1 MAASGAGAD
10 NPGAEKARAKKA
22 GAKKARAKKA
32 GAEKPNW
39 WLRGARSGP
48 GQAIRWLL
56 VLALT
61 VGHWLVTTLGP
72 LHNHGLWLTRAGMV
86 LGQRGNP
93 GSFAGWVPVIIIS
106 VVLLLPDVETVAFGG
121 VKLEMRRTQA
131 EVADLRDQLALV
143 KQDQSQKQELHSHFY
158 LGGKVADQLASAAKM
173 PDAPGAEFLRALELD

>member
-1 MAASGAGAD
+1 MAASQAGPE
-10 NPGAEKARAKKA
+10 NPGTEKP
-22 GAKKARAKKA
+22 GT
-32 GAEKPNW
+32 EKPNW

-61 VGHWLVTTLGP
+61 VGHWLVTTLGS
-72 LHNHGLWLTRAGMV
+72 LHGHGLWLTRAGMV

-131 EVADLRDQLALV
+131 EVADLRAQLALV
-143 KQDQSQKQELHSHFY
+143 KQDQSQTQEIHNHFHI
-158 LGGKVADQLASAAKM
+158 GGQVAEQLASAAEQ
-173 PDAPGAEFLRALELD
+173 PDAPAAEFLRALEVA